1 MVGLKTFDFAK
12 IFAKNH
18 VFAES
23 YFSSK
28 LGCIPIR
35 TLCPLPPTCTW
46 LWQSPKRIQR
56 IIKVK
61 KSDFRLHSFTY
72 KEITVTVGK
81 EQNNFYLREKQLLL
95 SQEDPG

>member
-1 MVGLKTFDFAK
+1 M
-12 IFAKNH
+12 I
-18 VFAES
+18 E
-23 YFSSK
+23 
-28 LGCIPIR
+28 
-35 TLCPLPPTCTW
+35 
-46 LWQSPKRIQR
+46 
-56 IIKVK
+56 VK